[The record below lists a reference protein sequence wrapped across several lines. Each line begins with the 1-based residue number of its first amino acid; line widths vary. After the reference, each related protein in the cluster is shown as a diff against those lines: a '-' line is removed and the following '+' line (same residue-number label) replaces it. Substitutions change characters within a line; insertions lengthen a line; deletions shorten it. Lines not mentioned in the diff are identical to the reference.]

1 MRTAKGLLRS
11 TGEGRR
17 ERSCKVEL
25 KPLPGVKKRCLGK
38 DREKYFP
45 PFTYK
50 LSGVLVCF

>member
-1 MRTAKGLLRS
+1 
-11 TGEGRR
+11 
-17 ERSCKVEL
+17 VEL
-25 KPLPGVKKRCLGK
+25 NPLPGVKKRRCLGK